1 MSGLPTH
8 CQICLCPTP
17 HHAVNCPV
25 FLGASQGG
33 ALHFHPSGQYYQQDY
48 EQPQMGGG
56 GLGSGGGL
64 ADHMRIE
71 RLEKEL
77 AALAA
82 RVAKLE
88 RGR

>member
-1 MSGLPTH
+1 MPH
-8 CQICLCPTP
+8 CQICLCPAP

-25 FLGASQGG
+25 GLGTPQGG
-33 ALHFHPSGQYYQQDY
+33 TPHFQPGPLDYYRQDY
-48 EQPQMGGG
+48 YQPQM
-56 GLGSGGGL
+56 GSGGGL

-88 RGR
+88 RER